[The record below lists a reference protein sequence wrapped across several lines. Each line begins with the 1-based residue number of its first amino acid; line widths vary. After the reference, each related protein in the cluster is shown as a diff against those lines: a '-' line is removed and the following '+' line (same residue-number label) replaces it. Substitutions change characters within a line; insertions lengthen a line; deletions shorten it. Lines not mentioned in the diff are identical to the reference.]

1 MIPKDRKGRQRIV
14 YFSYFKLQLTLMKH
28 SSKLPNVGT
37 TIFSVMSALANQHNA
52 INLSQGFPNF
62 KSDQILIDLVTKA
75 MNSGYNQYAPMAGSM
90 ELRVAIAN
98 KFNLLYN
105 SSYNPDSEITV
116 TAGATQAI
124 YTIISAFIRPD
135 DEVII
140 FRPAYDC
147 YEPAIELNG
156 GKTISIQLK
165 APNYSVDWNL
175 VKQKITSKTKMVIIN
190 TPQNPSGTLFS
201 KDDMLKLQEL
211 LKGTD
216 IILLSDEVYE
226 HIIFD
231 GEKHQSACL
240 FPDLKSRSFVVASF
254 GKTFHNTGWKLGYC
268 CAPKELMQEFQKVHQ
283 FNVFCVNHP
292 MQKAL
297 ADYLQEPSHYLELS
311 DFFQQKR
318 DLFLSL
324 IEDSRFKIN
333 PAKGAYFQVLDY
345 SEITDEPDVDFAKR
359 LILDHKIAAIPMSVF
374 NDEAIDYKV
383 LRFCFAKNDETLKQ
397 AADILNKI

>member
-1 MIPKDRKGRQRIV
+1 MI
-14 YFSYFKLQLTLMKH
+14 H
-28 SSKLPNVGT
+28 NSKLPNVGT
-37 TIFSVMSALANQHNA
+37 TIFSIMSELANQHDA

-62 KSDQILIDLVTKA
+62 KSDQKLMDLVTNA
-75 MNSGYNQYAPMAGSM
+75 MNSGYNQYAPMPGST

-98 KFNLLYN
+98 KFDILYH

-124 YTIISAFIRPD
+124 YTIISAFVRPN

-156 GKTISIQLK
+156 GKTISIQLE
-165 APNYSVDWNL
+165 APNYSVDWNE
-175 VKQKITSKTKMVIIN
+175 VSQKINTKTKMVIIN
-190 TPQNPSGTLFS
+190 TPQNPSGTVFS

-211 LKGTD
+211 LKGTN

-231 GEKHQSACL
+231 GEQHQSACL
-240 FPDLKSRSFVVASF
+240 FADLKSRSFVVASF
-254 GKTFHNTGWKLGYC
+254 GKTFHNTGWKIGYC

-283 FNVFCVNHP
+283 FNVFSVNHP
-292 MQKAL
+292 VQKAL
-297 ADYLQEPSHYLELS
+297 ADYLQEPNHYLELS
-311 DFFQQKR
+311 ELYQHKR

-324 IEDSRFKIN
+324 IKDSRFN
-333 PAKGAYFQVLDY
+333 FTPSKGTYFQILDY
-345 SEITDEPDVDFAKR
+345 SEITQEYDLDFAKR
-359 LILDHKIAAIPMSVF
+359 LTIDHKIASIPMSAF
-374 NDEAIDYKV
+374 NENNLDNKV
-383 LRFCFAKNDETLKQ
+383 LRFCFAKTDDTLLK
-397 AADILNKI
+397 AAEILCKI